1 MKKTVSNPPRVFK
14 TGWFSKHAAKI
25 GIKDAELCEV
35 AQELMQGLWDADLGG
50 NVYKKRLNEN
60 RHRSIV
66 ITKTASYQIFT
77 YLLAKADRDNIS
89 SDELKAFKKLAKD
102 YSILSNEVID
112 IQVTNKDLL
121 EICNDCT
128 NKV

>member
-66 ITKTASYQIFT
+66 ITKTASY
-77 YLLAKADRDNIS
+77 
-89 SDELKAFKKLAKD
+89 
-102 YSILSNEVID
+102 
-112 IQVTNKDLL
+112 
-121 EICNDCT
+121 
-128 NKV
+128 

>member
-1 MKKTVSNPPRVFK
+1 MIKTVSNPPRVFK
-14 TGWFSKHAAKI
+14 TGWFNKHATKV

-35 AQELMQGLWDADLGG
+35 AKELMQGLWDADLGG

-66 ITKTASYQIFT
+66 ITKTAYYWIFT
-77 YLLAKADRDNIS
+77 YLFAKADRDNIS

-102 YSILSNEVID
+102 YSVLSNEVID
-112 IQVTNKDLL
+112 TQVANKDLM

-128 NKV
+128 N